1 MPLSRIALQSPA
13 GAARGQV
20 CLVVIDIT
28 SQMMNGIVFTLDAN
42 IMKIVRLMTFR
53 MKQMNYSESEI
64 TFSMSWLRKQ
74 VSLLRRLVHPT
85 MKFMELN
92 EFVIMTSVLVYIT
105 WLSNL
110 LQDKNKSWIEKSV
123 AFLCWYSTLGLCGQI
138 YPQAFFWE
146 KKRNLIFPEAK
157 INFGKS

>member
-105 WLSNL
+105 
-110 LQDKNKSWIEKSV
+110 
-123 AFLCWYSTLGLCGQI
+123 
-138 YPQAFFWE
+138 
-146 KKRNLIFPEAK
+146 
-157 INFGKS
+157 